1 MCTKSNQSRFRHNTI
16 SPSWLRPRNRW
27 AVTLAVALTLV
38 GSCETSLISS
48 GNAIASSLDFH
59 EEVSYSYQRRHRLL
73 PGGGGGNRGGR
84 DGDRARGG
92 GPRGGDDRN
101 SDGGSSQGSGSSS
114 SHYHSSHAAYG
125 DVRRKQFRH
134 YYTSLGDVLF
144 CFVMALAWTV
154 WLLSSFIKSD
164 LRKYQ
169 HESVLVRGHVLQVS
183 VEDDSLGTGIP
194 TYKAIIDYMVP
205 PVSEVPIHPASCIAP
220 AIPISPAMQQ
230 AKRTPDEGGSSGGTA
245 RDAAGSGSSQNPTR
259 SLASEPGSI
268 QIRKEFETSHLL
280 TEGFANV
287 ELLVLPHE
295 PTYSVIKEDFER
307 DYALH
312 QQQQR
317 SLAFA
322 AAAAAQNGGP
332 HPTSLLE
339 RSNTMGGISTLS
351 ANNNTIAHESMIDVL
366 FEDLEWWRSPWFR
379 RMSVAGAGMLV
390 LASVAGGI
398 QVVTRLRPSQ
408 RCWGWVMVVVGV
420 PLLLPAAIGIHYGLR
435 KVRRVFDSNSAM
447 IVRGAERLAVRP
459 CSSSCEDMM
468 DARGCDDED
477 GTIVTSP
484 TRATSAADG
493 CYIVRVNNN
502 RRNKTANVATSSH
515 PKSLTSSAQSPSKSV
530 PSCLPLSS
538 PRAGGAAT
546 TTLPTQVE
554 LDRESS
560 RGDTSASS
568 VSTVSSVSMQER

>member
-1 MCTKSNQSRFRHNTI
+1 MVRPPR
-16 SPSWLRPRNRW
+16 LRPGHSCW
-27 AVTLAVALTLV
+27 VLLLAVALLV
-38 GSCETSLISS
+38 LLSCCDTSLVSGGVVIDSSVSS
-48 GNAIASSLDFH
+48 GFQQ
-59 EEVSYSYQRRHRLL
+59 EVSDSFRRHRTL
-73 PGGGGGNRGGR
+73 PGGNRGGR

-92 GPRGGDDRN
+92 PRGGDDQQN
-101 SDGGSSQGSGSSS
+101 NDGGSSQGSGSSS
-114 SHYHSSHAAYG
+114 RNHHSSHTAYG
-125 DVRRKQFRH
+125 DVHRKQFRH

-205 PVSEVPIHPASCIAP
+205 PVSEVPIHPAACSAH
-220 AIPISPAMQQ
+220 AIPLPPLVQQ
-230 AKRTPDEGGSSGGTA
+230 SKRTSEEGGSSGGTA
-245 RDAAGSGSSQNPTR
+245 RDATGSGSSENHAR
-259 SLASEPGSI
+259 SLTSEPGSI

-307 DYALH
+307 DYAMH
-312 QQQQR
+312 QHQQR
-317 SLAFA
+317 SIAFA

-332 HPTSLLE
+332 HPTSLLV

-435 KVRRVFDSNSAM
+435 KVRRVFESKSAM

-477 GTIVTSP
+477 VTIVTSP

-493 CYIVRVNNN
+493 CYIVRVNNH
-502 RRNKTANVATSSH
+502 RKSKTENVTSFR
-515 PKSLTSSAQSPSKSV
+515 PKPLAYGAQSPSKSAAA
-530 PSCLPLSS
+530 SCLPPPS
-538 PRAGGAAT
+538 PRGGAAN